1 MSGQVRILTSV
12 LLCGALLAGCAQQ
25 PQAQLAAPDTA
36 PGTATAATAATAAIS
51 NVQQRIDIYATVKLQ
66 ADLTALSDAE
76 RMVLRHL
83 VRAAQLMDDLYW
95 QQNYGDRAALMAT
108 LADPVLRRLVDI
120 NYGPWD
126 KLADER
132 PLLTGIGTKPPGAN
146 LYPADIT
153 KDELK
158 TLDVRDRD
166 NAYSIV
172 RRDAQRKLLVIP
184 YSEAFKTPLARAAE
198 ELRQAAAL
206 TTDAA
211 FKTYLNARAA
221 ALIGNDYRAS
231 DLAWMDMKSNHLDV
245 IIGPV
250 EDYLDGLQGVRTAF
264 EGAVLLKD
272 MAWSARLARF
282 AKLLPALQRALPVPV
297 AYKKE
302 TPGTDSELN
311 AYDVLLYT
319 GEANSSAKMI
329 AINLPN
335 DEAVQLQKGTRR
347 LQLKNTMQA
356 KFDQI
361 LKPIATALIASDQQA
376 NIRFDAFFSNIMF
389 HEVAHGLGIKN
400 TIDGKGTSRAALRE
414 MAGPLEEAKADILG
428 LWLVSRLL
436 ASGELHGTTPADH
449 YVTFVAG
456 ILRSVRFSAADAHG
470 RANMIEFNYFAD
482 HGAFVR
488 DAATGRY
495 RVDVPKAQAA
505 TAKLA
510 ARILKIQG
518 DGDYATA
525 ASALATEAVVRAQL
539 QTDLERLSANN
550 IPVDV
555 VFEQGMKVLG
565 LE

>member
-1 MSGQVRILTSV
+1 MSIHRRILSAM
-12 LLCGALLAGCAQQ
+12 LLYSALLSGCTRQPAAQV
-25 PQAQLAAPDTA
+25 AAP
-36 PGTATAATAATAAIS
+36 ATASAAVA
-51 NVQQRIDIYATVKLQ
+51 NVQQRIDSYAIVKLQ
-66 ADLTALSDAE
+66 ADLSALSEGE
-76 RMVLRHL
+76 RRVLRHL
-83 VRAAQLMDDLYW
+83 IRAAQVMDDLYW
-95 QQNYGDRAALMAT
+95 QQNYGDRNAL
-108 LADPVLRRLVDI
+108 LASLSDPALRRLVDI

-126 KLADER
+126 KLGDEQ
-132 PLLTGIGTKPPGAN
+132 PLLTTVGAKPPGAN

-153 KDELK
+153 KDELN
-158 TLDVRDRD
+158 TLAPSDRD

-172 RRDAQRKLLVIP
+172 RRDAQRKLIAIP
-184 YSEAFKTPLARAAE
+184 YNQAFKAPLALAAE

-211 FKTYLNARAA
+211 LKTYLNARADA
-221 ALIGNDYRAS
+221 FLSNDYRAS

-250 EDYLDGLQGVRTAF
+250 ENYLDGLQGVRTAF

-282 AKLLPALQRALPVPV
+282 AKLLPALQRALPVPA
-297 AYKKE
+297 AYKQE
-302 TPGTDSELN
+302 APGTDSELN
-311 AYDVLLYT
+311 AYEVLLYT

-361 LKPIATALIASDQQA
+361 LKPIAIELIAGDQQA

-414 MAGPLEEAKADILG
+414 LAGPLEEAKADILG
-428 LWLVSRLL
+428 LWLVSRLQ
-436 ASGELHGTTPADH
+436 ASGDLRGTTPADQ

-470 RANMIEFNYFAD
+470 KANMLEFNYFAD
-482 HGAFVR
+482 QGAFVR

-495 RVDVPKAQAA
+495 HVDVPKAQAA
-505 TAKLA
+505 TTALA

-518 DGDYATA
+518 DGDYAAA
-525 ASALATEAVVRAQL
+525 ASVLTTEGVVRAQL
-539 QTDLERLSANN
+539 QADLERLSANN

>member
-1 MSGQVRILTSV
+1 MISHVRILTSTLV
-12 LLCGALLAGCAQQ
+12 CGALLAGCAQQ
-25 PQAQLAAPDTA
+25 PPAEVAAPVGA
-36 PGTATAATAATAAIS
+36 PSTATAAIP

-66 ADLTALSDAE
+66 ADLAALSDDE
-76 RMVLRHL
+76 RRVLRHL
-83 VRAAQLMDDLYW
+83 IRAAQLMDDLYW
-95 QQNYGDRAALMAT
+95 QQNYGDRDALMAT
-108 LADPVLRRLVDI
+108 LSDPALRRVVDI

-172 RRDAQRKLLVIP
+172 RRDAQRKLIVIP

-211 FKTYLNARAA
+211 LKAYLNARAA
-221 ALIGNDYRAS
+221 ALVSNDYRAS

-272 MAWSARLARF
+272 MAWSARLVRF
-282 AKLLPALQRALPVPV
+282 AKLLPALQRALPVPA
-297 AYKKE
+297 AYKQE

-311 AYDVLLYT
+311 AYEVLLYT

-335 DEAVQLQKGTRR
+335 DETVQLQKGTRR

-361 LKPIATALIASDQQA
+361 LKPIAIELIASDQQA

-400 TIDGKGTSRAALRE
+400 TINGKGTSRAALRE
-414 MAGPLEEAKADILG
+414 LAGPLEEAKADILG

-436 ASGELHGTTPADH
+436 ASGELRGTTPADH

-470 RANMIEFNYFAD
+470 KANMIEFNYFAD
-482 HGAFVR
+482 HGAFIR

-505 TAKLA
+505 TTALA
-510 ARILKIQG
+510 ARILRIQG
-518 DGDYATA
+518 DGDYAA
-525 ASALATEAVVRAQL
+525 AAAALTTEAVVRAQL
-539 QTDLERLSANN
+539 QADLERLSANN

>member
-1 MSGQVRILTSV
+1 M
-12 LLCGALLAGCAQQ
+12 LLYSALLSGCTRQPAAQV
-25 PQAQLAAPDTA
+25 AAP
-36 PGTATAATAATAAIS
+36 ATASAAVA
-51 NVQQRIDIYATVKLQ
+51 NVQQRIDSYAIVKLQ
-66 ADLTALSDAE
+66 ADLSALSEGE
-76 RMVLRHL
+76 RRVLRHL
-83 VRAAQLMDDLYW
+83 IRAAQVMDDLYW
-95 QQNYGDRAALMAT
+95 QQNYGDRNAL
-108 LADPVLRRLVDI
+108 LASLSDPALRRLVDI

-126 KLADER
+126 KLGDEQ
-132 PLLTGIGTKPPGAN
+132 PLLTTVGAKPPGAN

-153 KDELK
+153 KDELN
-158 TLDVRDRD
+158 TLAPSDRD

-172 RRDAQRKLLVIP
+172 RRDAQRKLIAIP
-184 YSEAFKTPLARAAE
+184 YNQAFKAPLALAAE

-211 FKTYLNARAA
+211 LKTYLNARADA
-221 ALIGNDYRAS
+221 FLSNDYRAS

-250 EDYLDGLQGVRTAF
+250 ENYLDGLQGVRTAF

-282 AKLLPALQRALPVPV
+282 AKLLPALQRALPVPA
-297 AYKKE
+297 AYKQE
-302 TPGTDSELN
+302 APGTDSELN
-311 AYDVLLYT
+311 AYEVLLYT

-361 LKPIATALIASDQQA
+361 LKPIAIELIAGDQQA

-414 MAGPLEEAKADILG
+414 LAGPLEEAKADILG
-428 LWLVSRLL
+428 LWLVSRLQ
-436 ASGELHGTTPADH
+436 ASGDLRGTTPADQ

-470 RANMIEFNYFAD
+470 KANMLEFNYFAD
-482 HGAFVR
+482 QGAFVR

-495 RVDVPKAQAA
+495 HVDVPKAQAA
-505 TAKLA
+505 TTALA

-518 DGDYATA
+518 DGDYAAA
-525 ASALATEAVVRAQL
+525 ASVLTTEGVVRAQL
-539 QTDLERLSANN
+539 QADLERLSANN